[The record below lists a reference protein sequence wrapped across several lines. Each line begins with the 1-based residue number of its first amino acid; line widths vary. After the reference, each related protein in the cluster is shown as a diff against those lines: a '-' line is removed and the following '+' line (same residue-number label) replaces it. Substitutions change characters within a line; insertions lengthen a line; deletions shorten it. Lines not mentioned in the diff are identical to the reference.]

1 MLLRI
6 LDYNEYRARTNGKR
20 LKILFEE
27 VGLVDALWYVCDND
41 VDESDVAEKAAELI
55 DNFYG
60 KQEEDEDGADEMVTA
75 PSVVTEQ
82 QFQFQAPS
90 NTGQFNFTG

>member
-1 MLLRI
+1 MDMLLRT
-6 LDYNEYRARTNGKR
+6 LDENHTRATTGKS

-55 DNFYG
+55 DDFY
-60 KQEEDEDGADEMVTA
+60 MR
-75 PSVVTEQ
+75 PLS
-82 QFQFQAPS
+82 QF
-90 NTGQFNFTG
+90 FNPCRYRYQ